1 MMSQIC
7 NGGEI
12 MNLNALKGKIKE
24 REETQKTVANA
35 IGISMNSLSR
45 KLAGKREFK
54 LSEAIKL
61 AEFLELDDPCSIFF
75 D

>member
-1 MMSQIC
+1 
-7 NGGEI
+7 